1 MPSYSKIKKV
11 IQNKLNSKRKVLSR
25 QGSSDIFSPSD
36 KDSRKQYQQNVIK
49 TPYILMVSTDKLQ
62 DKESNKIGN
71 DDFFMLSNQ
80 EYSKNNLNIKVG
92 TDLYNA
98 RNLNSEDKVQ
108 YRPAPGIKDLTSEF
122 VSTNNTQF
130 NRQVT
135 VNFTCYSLA
144 DLEELNER
152 FMSLERKVYVQ
163 WGWATDEKITPL
175 IKPNGKVDYS
185 GSDPENK
192 KSQIA
197 RLQEEVIIK
206 GQGDFDAVIGFVKQ
220 ISFSLREDG
229 GFDCTTELLAQGI
242 NIMDTPLQQ
251 GEEGNPEVISK
262 GLQYGNYSAQFG
274 SFLQEV
280 NNLQNDAVE
289 KVGVETERN
298 IYEGKLTAE
307 SVETT
312 EDENKSITDI
322 TFRNVNREGKSFI
335 YNENFILAKTYKQF
349 AEKIS
354 PSLDYA
360 DKRFSLNSDKEIQL
374 SKWTRNASFNEDRYS
389 KPVEISLDPNECWVR
404 WGWFEDNLLNKYFA
418 LYDHTNEPV
427 SYYRSIEVVDG
438 LVDNEKFD
446 ITYDEKYSDGPV
458 KYNRDGIKI
467 SGGYKTRKKTDTIS
481 LRMLALDENP
491 NAIQNF
497 ESRKVKNQ
505 KDFITTDIKEFLFP
519 GKFSIEKTVRSNA
532 LQTLEKKY
540 DEMKKKDTELR
551 NDPKFNEKIQNEDT
565 PEYKLYN
572 EINDFVEQYRV
583 LERDAIQ
590 QDENLKQFQDIKK
603 IKDTIYD
610 SGFSIENLD
619 EVTEKGFD
627 KYLFLYELSEIL
639 KDRTIINN
647 FGVDSENEEGYLRN
661 IFINIGHL
669 QSIFGEVNAT
679 TLGETM
685 NTLFSSLAGNTVN
698 EIDLITRYNTENGD
712 GRYGAEPRKPGE
724 DPIYRPSYNKDLA
737 KGDIYEFPVHQQDS
751 IVLSQEISTDL
762 TNTQMQVLM
771 SKNLSAQIKKQ
782 LDKKGISPEHVVN
795 FTETN
800 AQGDKVPK
808 SEYEKSVGLQPAFVK
823 YGLKYGNPLGANPD
837 VPIEYWVKN
846 VPKDV
851 GGGGEKLEDNMRIR
865 QTIEK
870 ANSQTEKDLELASNN
885 FTELPIPYTIDGRLK
900 SDVFKNMTDKLNIEV
915 KEQVDENG
923 NTKVVTFPKVSDFGL
938 IGLTTTL
945 TLTGIAGIYPSNVF
959 TTTYLPTKFKTNNIG
974 GEKSSCHF
982 WTTGVTQNCSAES
995 WTTQL
1000 EARMMWRFL
1009 KDE

>member
-1 MPSYSKIKKV
+1 MSSYSKINKV
-11 IQNKLNSKRKVLSR
+11 IQNKLNSKRKILSR

-36 KDSRKQYQQNVIK
+36 KDSRKQHQQNVIK
-49 TPYILMVSTDKLQ
+49 TPYIIMVSTDKLQ
-62 DKESNKIGN
+62 DKESNEIGS

-80 EYSKNNLNIKVG
+80 EYSKNNKNINVG
-92 TDLYNA
+92 TNLYNA
-98 RNLNSEDKVQ
+98 RSLSDKTEVP

-135 VNFTCYSLA
+135 VNFTCYSLV

-175 IKPNGKVDYS
+175 IKPDGKINYS

-192 KSQIA
+192 KSEIT
-197 RLQEEVIIK
+197 RLQEEVITK

-251 GEEGNPEVISK
+251 GGEGNQDVISK

-274 SFLQEV
+274 SFINEV

-289 KVGVETERN
+289 IVGVETERN
-298 IYEGKLTAE
+298 IYQGKFSAE

-312 EDENKSITDI
+312 TDDNEKI
-322 TFRNVNREGKSFI
+322 KEVQFKNVTQEGKSFV
-335 YNENFILAKTYKQF
+335 YNENFILTKTYKQTASTF
-349 AEKIS
+349 N
-354 PSLDYA
+354 PDLDVVNN
-360 DKRFSLNSDKEIQL
+360 RFSGNYIDAGKVASRGDL
-374 SKWTRNASFNEDRYS
+374 SFNEYS
-389 KPVEISLDPNECWVR
+389 KQYIKPTLDPNECWVR

-418 LYDHTNEPV
+418 LYDHTDEPV
-427 SYYRSIEVVDG
+427 SYYRSIQETGTLKKALEGEV
-438 LVDNEKFD
+438 
-446 ITYDEKYSDGPV
+446 
-458 KYNRDGIKI
+458 
-467 SGGYKTRKKTDTIS
+467 TDTILETTTTTS
-481 LRMLALDENP
+481 YNRGFEVTNTRTREVEESRTVSSSID
-491 NAIQNF
+491 F
-497 ESRKVKNQ
+497 ESAKVKNQ
-505 KDFITTDIKEFLFP
+505 KDFITTDIKQFLFP
-519 GKFSIEKTVRSNA
+519 GKFSIEKTARSNA

-540 DEMKKKDTELR
+540 NEMRDKDTELR
-551 NDPKFNEKIQNEDT
+551 KDPKFNEKIQNENS

-572 EINDFVEQYRV
+572 EINDFIEQYDT

-590 QDENLKQFQDIKK
+590 QDENLKQFQNIKK
-603 IKDTIYD
+603 LKETIYD
-610 SGFSIENLD
+610 SGFSLNNLD
-619 EVTEKGFD
+619 EVTETGFD

-639 KDRTIINN
+639 KDRTTIKY
-647 FGVDSENEEGYLRN
+647 FGVENENEKGYLRN

-669 QSIFGEVNAT
+669 QSIFGDTNAT

-685 NTLFSSLAGNTVN
+685 NILFSSLAGNTVN

-712 GRYGAEPRKPGE
+712 GRYGAEPRKPTE
-724 DPIYRPSYNKDLA
+724 NPDYPVNYDKDSA

-771 SKNLSAQIKKQ
+771 SKNLSAQVKKQ

-800 AQGDKVPK
+800 AQGNKIPK
-808 SEYEKSVGLQPAFVK
+808 SEYQKSAGLQPAFVK
-823 YGLKYGNPLGANPD
+823 YGLKYGNPLGANED
-837 VPIEYWVKN
+837 WPIKFWAGS
-846 VPKDV
+846 VPKDDSS
-851 GGGGEKLEDNMRIR
+851 GKKQIDDATIKQN
-865 QTIEK
+865 IEK
-870 ANSQTEKDLELASNN
+870 ANSQTEKDLELASNR
-885 FTELPIPYTIDGRLK
+885 FTELPIAYTIDGKLK
-900 SDVFKNMTDKLNIEV
+900 SDIFKNMTDKLQVEV
-915 KEQVDENG
+915 EEQTDEDG
-923 NTKVVTFPKVSDFGL
+923 NAKVVTFPKVSDFGL

-959 TTTYLPTKFKTNNIG
+959 TTTYLPTKFKINDVG
-974 GEKSSCHF
+974 GSSNGEANSSCHF

-1000 EARMMWRFL
+1000 EARMAWRFL